1 MYICVCVGVHVMV
14 NNDRDL
20 LEHPRVVLVSPYEDL
35 GDRPKCLNNSLLIVV
50 SDGRISEQHLVL
62 VPTRDSEAW
71 INHALFI
78 AHHPMYSTA
87 SY

>member
-1 MYICVCVGVHVMV
+1 MCMHRCTCMF

-20 LEHPRVVLVSPYEDL
+20 LEHPRVILVSPYEDL
-35 GDRPKCLNNSLLIVV
+35 GDRPKCLNNSLLVVV

-62 VPTRDSEAW
+62 VPTQTDQSYSLYSTPS
-71 INHALFI
+71 HVQYT
-78 AHHPMYSTA
+78 YSTA